1 MSKKVDIIVVNWN
14 SGLLTLQA
22 VSPYV
27 GFENNEISCHVIV
40 VDNGSEDDSLALLK
54 NKVPDLISNKENMGF
69 GKACN
74 EAFLQ
79 CKGDYILLLN
89 PDTSSSPKV
98 LEKLVLF
105 LETNPSYAV
114 VGPQQTDEK
123 GNIATTC
130 GRFPA
135 FSTAIFELLGLSK
148 VFPKIFTPVPIM
160 TDWNHME
167 SKDVDHVMGSY
178 MLIRRSVLDITGF
191 MDDAYF
197 VYGEDIDLSRRIQ
210 NAGYKVY
217 YTTEC
222 TIIHEGGGTGRKVK
236 TERLFY
242 SLVSRRIYWKKHLG
256 KASSFILTF
265 FSITVEPF
273 LRIIDSSIKEK
284 KLVVKRITKAYSLY
298 LNKIFRADS
307 FLH

>member
-14 SGLLTLQA
+14 AGILTLQA
-22 VSPYV
+22 VTPYL
-27 GFENNEISCHVIV
+27 GFQNNQISCNVII
-40 VDNGSEDDSLALLK
+40 VDNGSEDDSLSYL
-54 NKVPDLISNKENMGF
+54 NKKVSNLIPNKENMGF

-74 EAFLQ
+74 QAFLQ
-79 CKGDYILLLN
+79 CNGDYILLLN
-89 PDTSSSPKV
+89 PDTISSPPV
-98 LEKLVLF
+98 LEKLVVF
-105 LETNPSYAV
+105 LETHPDYAV
-114 VGPQQTDEK
+114 IGPQQTDEK
-123 GNIATTC
+123 GNIVTTC

-135 FSTAIFELLGLSK
+135 FSTAVFELLGLSK
-148 VFPKIFTPVPIM
+148 VFPKFFTPVPIM
-160 TDWNHME
+160 IDWDHKE

-178 MLIRRSVLDITGF
+178 MLIRRAVVDITGF
-191 MDDAYF
+191 MDDDYF

-217 YTTEC
+217 FNTDC
-222 TIIHEGGGTGRKVK
+222 TIIHEGGGTGHEVK

-256 KASSFILTF
+256 KACSFILTF
-265 FSITVEPF
+265 LSIMVEPI
-273 LRIIDSSIKEK
+273 LRIIHSSLKEK

-307 FLH
+307 ILH